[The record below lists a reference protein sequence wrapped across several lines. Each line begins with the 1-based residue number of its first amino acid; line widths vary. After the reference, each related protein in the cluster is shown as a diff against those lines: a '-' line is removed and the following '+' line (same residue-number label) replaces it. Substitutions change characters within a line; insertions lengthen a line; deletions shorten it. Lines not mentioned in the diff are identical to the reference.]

1 MKNFKFS
8 CLFFVGLLCFALS
21 SWAQSSITVKG
32 RVVDTAGESVIG
44 ASVLVTGTTIG
55 TITDLDGNFL
65 LSNVDPK
72 ASLEVSYIGY
82 KTLQVKVNG
91 QTSLTVTLKEDT
103 QALEEVVVVGYG
115 VQRKSDLTGAVTSIK
130 TDDLLK
136 SMPVSDISHALEGR
150 IAGMSVV
157 SGSGAPGSGATMRI
171 RGMNSLKADGGP
183 VVVIDGMIGGSL
195 ASLNASDIASIEVLK
210 DASATAIYGASAAN
224 GDFGY
229 D

>member
-1 MKNFKFS
+1 M
-8 CLFFVGLLCFALS
+8 
-21 SWAQSSITVKG
+21 
-32 RVVDTAGESVIG
+32 DTAGESVIG

-115 VQRKSDLTGAVTSIK
+115 EQ
-130 TDDLLK
+130 
-136 SMPVSDISHALEGR
+136 
-150 IAGMSVV
+150 
-157 SGSGAPGSGATMRI
+157 
-171 RGMNSLKADGGP
+171 
-183 VVVIDGMIGGSL
+183 
-195 ASLNASDIASIEVLK
+195 
-210 DASATAIYGASAAN
+210 
-224 GDFGY
+224 
-229 D
+229 

>member
-8 CLFFVGLLCFALS
+8 CLFLVGLLCFALS
-21 SWAQSSITVKG
+21 GWAQSSITVKG

-130 TDDLLK
+130 TDELLK
-136 SMPVSDISHALEGR
+136 NMPVSDISHALE
-150 IAGMSVV
+150 AV
-157 SGSGAPGSGATMRI
+157 
-171 RGMNSLKADGGP
+171 LP
-183 VVVIDGMIGGSL
+183 V
-195 ASLNASDIASIEVLK
+195 
-210 DASATAIYGASAAN
+210 
-224 GDFGY
+224 
-229 D
+229 